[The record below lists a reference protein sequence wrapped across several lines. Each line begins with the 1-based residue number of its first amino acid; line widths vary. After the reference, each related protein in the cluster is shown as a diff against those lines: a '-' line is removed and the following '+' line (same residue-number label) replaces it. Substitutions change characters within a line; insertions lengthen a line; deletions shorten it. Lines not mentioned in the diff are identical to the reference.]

1 MDPDISDQTM
11 SNQPNSLEIRVI
23 LDSIAD
29 GVFTVDRDLIVR
41 SFNRAAEEITG
52 VPREEAIGQPCCEVF
67 RAEICEQMCALKQ
80 TEQTGQPVVNRPV
93 YIIRADGVEIPIS
106 VSATP
111 LKDEHGTIIGGVE
124 TFRDL
129 TQVEEFRKQL
139 ERSFTFRD
147 MLSQNRRMQELFE
160 LLPQI
165 AESESTVLVEGE
177 TGTGKELMAR
187 ALHDLSPRS
196 QGPLVTV
203 NCGALPDALLESELF
218 GYVAGAFTDA
228 RRDKAGR
235 FAQADGGTLFLDEI
249 GDISPALQV
258 KLLRVLQEGIY
269 EPLGSVGSATA
280 DVRIIAATNRDLEA
294 EVEAGHFRQDLYYR
308 INVICLTVPPLR
320 DRLEDVPLLADHF
333 INRLNHLRGHDIAG
347 LSRDALHA
355 FMRHDWP
362 GNVRELE
369 NAIEHAFILCPG
381 GLIEPAHLPEK
392 FHGARMAHPP
402 ATTLEEIEAR
412 AIREALVRNNWRRNA
427 TAEELGVC
435 KSTLWRKIKRF
446 GIEVPERGTTDERQS
461 DS

>member
-1 MDPDISDQTM
+1 
-11 SNQPNSLEIRVI
+11 VI
-23 LDSIAD
+23 LESIAD
-29 GVFTVDRDLIVR
+29 GVFTVDRDFIVR

-80 TEQTGQPVVNRPV
+80 TELTGKPVVNRPV
-93 YIIRADGVEIPIS
+93 YIVRADGSEIPIS
-106 VSATP
+106 VSAMP
-111 LKDEHGTIIGGVE
+111 LKDEDGTIIGGVE

-139 ERSFTFRD
+139 ERSFSFRD

-196 QGPLVTV
+196 AGPLVAV
-203 NCGALPDALLESELF
+203 NCGALPDTLLESELF

-258 KLLRVLQEGIY
+258 KLLRVLQDGVY
-269 EPLGSVGSATA
+269 EPLGSVVSATT
-280 DVRIIAATNRDLEA
+280 DVRIIAAANQDLEA
-294 EVEAGHFRQDLYYR
+294 EVEAGRFRQDLFYR

-320 DRLEDVPLLADHF
+320 DRLEDIPLLADHF
-333 INRLNHLRGHDIAG
+333 INRLNHLRGRDIAG
-347 LSRDALHA
+347 LSRDALNA

-381 GLIEPAHLPEK
+381 GLIAPAHLPEK
-392 FHGARMAHPP
+392 FHAPHLAHPP
-402 ATTLEEIEAR
+402 ATTLKEIEAQ
-412 AIREALVRNNWRRNA
+412 AIHNALVRNHWRRNV

-446 GIEVPERGTTDERQS
+446 GIEVPERRTAGGAPV

>member
-1 MDPDISDQTM
+1 MI
-11 SNQPNSLEIRVI
+11 LE
-23 LDSIAD
+23 SIAD
-29 GVFTVDRDLIVR
+29 GVFTIDRDFIVR

-67 RAEICEQMCALKQ
+67 RAEICERMCALKQ
-80 TEQTGQPVVNRPV
+80 TELTGKPVVNRLV
-93 YIIRADGVEIPIS
+93 YIVRADGSEIPIS
-106 VSATP
+106 VSAMP
-111 LKDEHGTIIGGVE
+111 LKDEHGTIVGGVE

-139 ERSFTFRD
+139 ERSFSFRD

-187 ALHDLSPRS
+187 ALHDLSPRNA
-196 QGPLVTV
+196 GPLVAV
-203 NCGALPDALLESELF
+203 NCGALPDTLLESELF

-258 KLLRVLQEGIY
+258 KLLRVLQEGVY
-269 EPLGSVGSATA
+269 EPLGSVESVTA
-280 DVRIIAATNRDLEA
+280 NVRIIAAANQNLEV
-294 EVEAGHFRQDLYYR
+294 EVEAGRFRQDLYYR

-320 DRLEDVPLLADHF
+320 DRREDIPLLADHF
-333 INRLNHLRGHDIAG
+333 INRFNNLRGRDIAG
-347 LSRDALHA
+347 LSRDALNA

-381 GLIEPAHLPEK
+381 GLIAQAHLPEK
-392 FHGARMAHPP
+392 FHAPHLAHPP
-402 ATTLEEIEAR
+402 ATTLEEIEAQ
-412 AIREALVRNNWRRNA
+412 AIHHALVRNNWKRKA

-446 GIEVPERGTTDERQS
+446 GIEVPERKTVAEAPA